1 MHHKD
6 SLSIL
11 HHLCVLMFADQS
23 TKRSGCSLKAWYPEG
38 DEKKP
43 EACIDMKNVHVDTS
57 QQQLEVDHM
66 KFIIF
71 D

>member
-1 MHHKD
+1 
-6 SLSIL
+6 
-11 HHLCVLMFADQS
+11 MFADQS

-57 QQQLEVDHM
+57 QQQLEVNHM
-66 KFIIF
+66 KFIIIF